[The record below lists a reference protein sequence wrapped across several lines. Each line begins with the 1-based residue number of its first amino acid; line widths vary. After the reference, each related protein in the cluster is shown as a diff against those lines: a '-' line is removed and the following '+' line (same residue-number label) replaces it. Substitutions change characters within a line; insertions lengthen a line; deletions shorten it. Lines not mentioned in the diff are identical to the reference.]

1 MLAPN
6 NITKPF
12 EIKFIIF
19 NNIPLTKQ
27 QNIIR
32 KKLCKNDDLKKI
44 LKESCCELNDMIK
57 FLDRVEPSICSL
69 DEHKQLRMSF
79 KSLHDDNKK
88 ESNSFIFNQ
97 NHSMCK
103 EYFSIDELTI
113 ISQKIKEKIEDY
125 LHYEIKLLLSNTDF
139 KLLGHKYTEGN
150 KAWERKPSD
159 NPEWAKYEIED
170 LFLCHKCKGWFSYLY
185 YNQGKIIA
193 LCDRIGTYEYMNDDE
208 DRGGR
213 RWACNYCMDKIL
225 YDNNIITITNIDCKI
240 IKFKY
245 KHPILN

>member
-1 MLAPN
+1 M
-6 NITKPF
+6 
-12 EIKFIIF
+12 
-19 NNIPLTKQ
+19 PLTKQ

-32 KKLCKNDDLKKI
+32 KKMCENDDLKKI

-97 NHSMCK
+97 NHCMCK

-150 KAWERKPSD
+150 KAWERKPRD
-159 NPEWAKYEIED
+159 TWEDCRYED
-170 LFLCHKCKGWFSYLY
+170 LFLCHNCKGWWSSRCYSK
-185 YNQGKIIA
+185 GKIIA
-193 LCDRIGTYEYMNDDE
+193 LPDTDSNNTYAYMIDDE

-213 RWACNYCMDKIL
+213 RWACDYCMDKIL

-245 KHPILN
+245 KHPIFN